1 MINVCVPVF
10 NRYDM
15 LKKLVASLQSS
26 TVPVAL
32 HIIDNGRNSTML
44 NWALGGTEAFVKIPD
59 TSMGLA
65 ESWNW
70 FLDNVGEER
79 CITNDD
85 IEFAP
90 DSLER
95 MIEAPADF
103 VSCSFGFSCFFIRQ
117 GCIDKVGRFD
127 EMISPGYAYFEDMD
141 YLRRMRAAGVV
152 DDVVVCGVKH
162 HQSQTVKGFT
172 AAEMQEHNRKF
183 YLAQENYTR
192 KWASNPSWEQLR
204 TINGQ
209 GAHA

>member
-10 NRYDM
+10 KRYDM
-15 LKKLVASLQSS
+15 LKKLVAS
-26 TVPVAL
+26 VPVQHQI
-32 HIIDNGRNSTML
+32 HIIDNGRNAGLLS
-44 NWALGGTEAFVKIPD
+44 WALGGREAFVKIPD
-59 TSMGLA
+59 APMGLA

-70 FLDNVGEER
+70 FINNVPEDR

-90 DSLER
+90 NSLER
-95 MIEAPADF
+95 MAAAKADF
-103 VSCSFGFSCFFIRQ
+103 VSGSFGFSCFFIRQ
-117 GCIDKVGRFD
+117 GCIDHVGLFD
-127 EMISPGYAYFEDMD
+127 EAISPGYAYFEDMD

-152 DDVVVCGVKH
+152 DDVVECGVLH
-162 HQSQTVKGFT
+162 HQSQTVKAFSPE
-172 AAEMQEHNRKF
+172 EMQEHNRKF

-209 GAHA
+209 GVHA